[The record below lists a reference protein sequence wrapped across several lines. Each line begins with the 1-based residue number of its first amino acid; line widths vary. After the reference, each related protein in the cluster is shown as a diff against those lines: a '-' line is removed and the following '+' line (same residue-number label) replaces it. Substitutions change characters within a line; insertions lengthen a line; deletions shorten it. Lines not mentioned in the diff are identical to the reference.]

1 IYKEAFTTVED
12 SRVVYVPTTLY
23 LLLPTAGAAT
33 VLLALFLP
41 RKSQL
46 PHSMAPLLE
55 SVWLVDGLEKQ
66 SAIATLVFR
75 GSFECNL
82 DVVGPALT
90 GPHLL
95 TLWLWVILR
104 VLETVDAHSGYEF
117 PWSPSNFLPLYG
129 GCVVTIYLVVCSF
142 VDAYEFSWCLL
153 IEIWLFPAVLISMTT
168 TIACFIRS
176 QGTTHRPLSTWT
188 GALFGTDKGY
198 RKLKALEEE
207 EGSSEKL

>member
-1 IYKEAFTTVED
+1 MHCSAYPVSCMRE
-12 SRVVYVPTTLY
+12 PTSDAR
-23 LLLPTAGAAT
+23 LLSHL
-33 VLLALFLP
+33 
-41 RKSQL
+41 Q
-46 PHSMAPLLE
+46 
-55 SVWLVDGLEKQ
+55 VDGLEKQ

-129 GCVVTIYLVVCSF
+129 GCVVTVYLVVCSF
-142 VDAYEFSWCLL
+142 VDAFEFSWCLL

-188 GALFGTDKGY
+188 GVVRHRQRLSEA
-198 RKLKALEEE
+198 
-207 EGSSEKL
+207 EGSGGRGRKQREAVKRVYPPPTSSITR